1 MESTTAPSFQGKI
14 ALLGAGSIGE
24 ALLSGLVASGID
36 PKQITA
42 TNRTAAR
49 RDELADRYGVNVTDD
64 NNGAVSESQVAF
76 LCVKPDQI
84 LGLIEDISTDI
95 ADSDSATVLVSMA
108 AGISLQAMEEA
119 VSAAGTP
126 IVRVMPNTPMLV
138 GKGVLAAAFGRFVDD
153 EQHAAIS
160 ELLSAAGKLVEVKE
174 KQMDA
179 VTALSGSGPA
189 YFFLVA
195 EALVDAGVSLG
206 LPRDLATE
214 LASATAAGAGAMLEG
229 EQTPTELRAG
239 VSSPAGTTV
248 AAIRELEESGLRG
261 AFYRATEACAN
272 RSAEIG

>member
-1 MESTTAPSFQGKI
+1 MRTTTRMTRGRAT
-14 ALLGAGSIGE
+14 ALLA
-24 ALLSGLVASGID
+24 
-36 PKQITA
+36 
-42 TNRTAAR
+42 TAAATA
-49 RDELADRYGVNVTDD
+49 LVLTGCSSGGNAADNGGGEISGTITLQTWALTPTYTGYLNGVIKDFEQAHPDAKVKLQDQPGD
-64 NNGAVSESQVAF
+64 GYADKVLSQASSNS
-76 LCVKPDQI
+76 LPDVI
-84 LGLIEDISTDI
+84 NLPPDI
-95 ADSDSATVLVSMA
+95 AYPLV
-108 AGISLQAMEEA
+108 
-119 VSAAGTP
+119 
-126 IVRVMPNTPMLV
+126 
-138 GKGVLAAAFGRFVDD
+138 
-153 EQHAAIS
+153 
-160 ELLSAAGKLVEVKE
+160 AAGKLVEVKE

-229 EQTPTELRAG
+229 EQTPAELRAG